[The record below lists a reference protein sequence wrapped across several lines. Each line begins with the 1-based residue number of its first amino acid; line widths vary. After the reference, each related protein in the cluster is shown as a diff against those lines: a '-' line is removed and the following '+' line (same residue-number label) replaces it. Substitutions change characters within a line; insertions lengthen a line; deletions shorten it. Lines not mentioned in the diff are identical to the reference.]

1 MGSNIFSLFFLV
13 IEISIINYIGCFFFH
28 SPLLPCWT
36 WTQSWRS
43 WCRFCMMLQCQ
54 GKRRNSVVL
63 LHCGINVDISMC
75 CAFSYANSWCK
86 CLFSAINDPDVLI
99 HASWL
104 LCIKGLV
111 IVIFWYITVT
121 PIRSTQEHGAELK
134 VRCCLVKLYVSQ
146 LLVHLLYFFT
156 DRSLLSG
163 QIIHN
168 FL

>member
-1 MGSNIFSLFFLV
+1 ML
-13 IEISIINYIGCFFFH
+13 FFFH

-36 WTQSWRS
+36 WTRSWRS

-54 GKRRNSVVL
+54 GKSGTQWSYSL
-63 LHCGINVDISMC
+63 QCGNNVDISLCHVLVMPIHN
-75 CAFSYANSWCK
+75 ANVY
-86 CLFSAINDPDVLI
+86 LRAINDPHVLI

-111 IVIFWYITVT
+111 IVIFWYIKVT

-134 VRCCLVKLYVSQ
+134 VRCCLVKLCVSQ
-146 LLVHLLYFFT
+146 LLVQLLYFFT
-156 DRSLLSG
+156 NRSLVSD
-163 QIIHN
+163 QIIYN